1 MKKLFEKIWFVP
13 AVTTV
18 LLGLMFY
25 GTYAL
30 YYEFS
35 GAAEGV
41 AGIPYSFIA
50 SVACAWF
57 FFVFAKSVF
66 KEKLRIPA
74 GILSAVL
81 GAGFFQ
87 GVLWSVNAAV
97 NTPDGLLNER
107 VVLTTQIIAYSVVA
121 LLLLA
126 TFILRAKNKNKVM
139 NIILAV
145 VYFFASCVA
154 LYFSGE
160 EDINRMKYLKNI
172 SFDSISA
179 DEMAV
184 TSAEKQRC
192 RDWYDSN
199 ILLKN
204 GKTELPYDFK
214 VDGKSINDDSDN
226 WTYEVSPESENGAV
240 YQGGKT
246 SYITLKNKNNSLVAT
261 VEATIYEENATCEW
275 TVFIRNDGSENS
287 GVISDF
293 YAFDDTVDTGKA
305 ELYYSTGSHDHASDF
320 SMMKKNLSVIPS
332 VFTSE
337 DGRPTD
343 LYLSYFNVSG
353 ENFGIMLGVGW
364 TGLWETAIKQ
374 SGDDAHIKVKQE
386 NFEAYLLPSEEVRS
400 PLVSLTFYEN
410 DNALKGFNMF
420 RKWVMDCV
428 YPENITDTITMLEI
442 AGPHS
447 VDSAAHIIE
456 TMNTFPEEVFE
467 NADNLWMDAGW
478 YYKQAND
485 WSSGVGSW
493 IPDAERFPNGI
504 SELSEYA
511 RSKNCGLVVWY
522 EPERAMNGSEMYN
535 IGSEHEQWLV
545 PSDDYAMWNL
555 ANEDALKYFCEYM
568 ADSLNKNGVT
578 VYRQDFNF
586 SPDVLWKK
594 ADKEFYDG
602 RTGICENHYVTN
614 LYVFLDYLCEN
625 VEGLIIDNCASGG
638 RRLDLEMTRR
648 SVPIWRSDY
657 NCAFHVDL
665 YEATQSQTYGL
676 SFWLPLSGTLKYTG
690 SEYES
695 RSSILTC
702 HLDTFG
708 TIFSEHAVDYTEQR
722 ELMTEN
728 YYPLEHGSYNDRHI
742 LAMQYSSADG
752 IKGEAFIYKRDKVND
767 TEYTLRLNGLIPDKE
782 YEVYDIDS
790 PEYVHEFT
798 GEQLMTEGVTIPL
811 PIGEKAI
818 IIMFSAI

>member
-1 MKKLFEKIWFVP
+1 MKKIFEKVWFVP

-18 LLGLMFY
+18 LLGLMCY

-41 AGIPYSFIA
+41 SGIPYSLIA
-50 SVACAWF
+50 SAACAWF

-66 KEKLRIPA
+66 REKLSIPV
-74 GILSAVL
+74 GILSAVV

-97 NTPDGLLNER
+97 NTPDGLLNGK

-121 LLLLA
+121 LLLLV
-126 TFILRAKNKNKVM
+126 TFILRAKNKHKVL
-139 NIILAV
+139 NIILAA
-145 VYFFASCVA
+145 VYFITSCVA
-154 LYFSGE
+154 LFISA
-160 EDINRMKYLKNI
+160 EDDLNRMKHQKNI
-172 SFDSISA
+172 TFESISA
-179 DEMAV
+179 DEMSV

-192 RDWYDSN
+192 RDWFDAN

-204 GKTELPYDFK
+204 GKTQLPYDFK
-214 VDGKSINDDSDN
+214 VDGKSINDDLDN
-226 WTYEVSPESENGAV
+226 WTYEASPESENGAV

-246 SYITLKNKNNSLVAT
+246 SYITFKNKNNSLVAT

-275 TVFIRNDGSENS
+275 TVFIRNDGKENS

-293 YAFDDTVDTGKA
+293 YAFDASIDTGKA

-343 LYLSYFNVSG
+343 LFLPYFNISG
-353 ENFGIMLGVGW
+353 ENHSVILGVGW
-364 TGLWETAIKQ
+364 TGLWKTSIKQ
-374 SGDDAHIKVKQE
+374 SGDNAVIKVGQE
-386 NFEAYLLPSEEVRS
+386 KFKAYLLPSEEVRS

-420 RKWVMDCV
+420 RNWVIDCV
-428 YPENITDTITMLEI
+428 YPENIADTITMLEI

-467 NADNLWMDAGW
+467 NADNFWMDAGW
-478 YYKQAND
+478 YYKPDND
-485 WSSGVGSW
+485 WYVGVGSW

-504 SELSEYA
+504 SELSDYA
-511 RSKNCGLVVWY
+511 KSKNCGLVVWY

-535 IGSEHEQWLV
+535 AGAEHEQWLV
-545 PSDDYAMWNL
+545 PSDEYAMWNL
-555 ANEDALKYFCEYM
+555 ANEDALKYFCEFM

-657 NCAFHVDL
+657 NCAYHVDL

-728 YYPLEHGSYNDRHI
+728 YYPLEHGSYNDKSI
-742 LAMQYSSADG
+742 LAMQYSAEDG
-752 IKGEAFIYKRDKVND
+752 SEGTAFIYKRDKVTD
-767 TEYTLRLNGLIPDKE
+767 TEYTLKLNGLVPDKE
-782 YEVYDIDS
+782 YEVYDFDS
-790 PEYVHEFT
+790 PADVKT
-798 GEQLMTEGVTIPL
+798 LSGEKLMREGMTIPL
-811 PIGEKAI
+811 PEGEKAI
-818 IIMFSAI
+818 IIMFSVK

>member
-1 MKKLFEKIWFVP
+1 MKKIFEKIWFVP

-25 GTYAL
+25 GTYAF

-35 GAAEGV
+35 ATAEGV
-41 AGIPYSFIA
+41 SGIEYSLIA
-50 SVACAWF
+50 SASCAWF
-57 FFVFAKSVF
+57 FFIFAQSVF
-66 KEKLRIPA
+66 KEKLRILM
-74 GILSAVL
+74 GIISAVL

-87 GVLWSVNAAV
+87 AVLWSANAV
-97 NTPDGLLNER
+97 QNTDGLASER
-107 VVLTTQIIAYSVVA
+107 VVFTTLIIAFSVVA
-121 LLLLA
+121 LLLLV
-126 TFILRAKNKNKVM
+126 TFILRAKNKNRVL
-139 NIILAV
+139 NGILAV
-145 VYFFASCVA
+145 VYFLASCVA
-154 LYFSGE
+154 LFISAE
-160 EDINRMKYLKNI
+160 EDINRMKHHKKI
-172 SFDSISA
+172 AFDSISA
-179 DEMAV
+179 EEMAV

-192 RDWYDSN
+192 RDWYDAN

-204 GKTELPYDFK
+204 GKTQLPYDFS
-214 VDGKSINDDSDN
+214 VDGKSINDDLDN
-226 WTYEVSPESENGAV
+226 WTYEVSAESENGAV

-246 SYITLKNKNNSLVAT
+246 SYITFKNKNHSLVAT

-275 TVFIRNDGSENS
+275 TVFIRNGAGENS
-287 GVISDF
+287 GVISEF
-293 YAFDDTVDTGKA
+293 YAFDSTVDTGKA
-305 ELYYSTGSHDHASDF
+305 ELYYSSGSHDHASDF
-320 SMMKKNLSVIPS
+320 SLMKKNLSAIPS

-343 LYLSYFNVSG
+343 LFLPYFNISG
-353 ENFGIMLGVGW
+353 ENYSVVMGVGW
-364 TGLWETAIKQ
+364 TGLWETVIKQ
-374 SGDDAHIKVKQE
+374 SSDGSVIKVGQE
-386 NFEAYLLPSEEVRS
+386 NFKAYLLPSEEVRS

-410 DNALKGFNMF
+410 DNAIKGFNMF
-420 RKWVMDCV
+420 RNWVMDCV

-447 VDSAAHIIE
+447 VDSASQIIE
-456 TMNTFPEEVFE
+456 TMNTFPAEVFE
-467 NADNLWMDAGW
+467 NADNFWMDAGW
-478 YYKQAND
+478 YFKPDNNWYM
-485 WSSGVGSW
+485 GVGSW
-493 IPDAERFPNGI
+493 TPDAQRFPNGI
-504 SELSEYA
+504 AELSEYA
-511 RSKNCGLVVWY
+511 ESKNCGLVLWY
-522 EPERAMNGSEMYN
+522 EAERAVNGTELHTV
-535 IGSEHEQWLV
+535 GSQHEQWLV

-555 ANEDALKYFCEYM
+555 ANEEALTYLSEFM
-568 ADSLNKNGVT
+568 ADSLNKNGVS

-586 SPDVLWKK
+586 SPDVLWEK

-614 LYVFLDYLCEN
+614 LYRFLDYLCEN
-625 VEGLIIDNCASGG
+625 VDGLIIDNCASGG

-657 NCAFHVDL
+657 NCAVRTDL
-665 YEATQSQTYGL
+665 FEATQSQTYGL

-728 YYPLEHGSYNDRHI
+728 YYPLEHGSYSDSRI

-752 IKGEAFIYKRDKVND
+752 TKGEAFVYKRDKVND
-767 TEYTLRLNGLIPDKE
+767 IAYTLRLNGLVPDKE
-782 YEVYDIDS
+782 YNVYDIDR
-790 PEYVHEFT
+790 PEYVHKFT
-798 GEQLMTEGVTIPL
+798 GEQLMTDGMTIPL
-811 PIGEKAI
+811 PVGEKAI